1 MILCI
6 VKYYQRIKQ
15 FLNTDLYAI
24 CFTVIIM
31 EKSNRADS
39 DAWDC
44 FAPGYSFRR
53 LQIGKRYIV
62 KDILGYY
69 HKIAIRVNF

>member
-1 MILCI
+1 MYCQILSTYKA
-6 VKYYQRIKQ
+6 V
-15 FLNTDLYAI
+15 FEHAI